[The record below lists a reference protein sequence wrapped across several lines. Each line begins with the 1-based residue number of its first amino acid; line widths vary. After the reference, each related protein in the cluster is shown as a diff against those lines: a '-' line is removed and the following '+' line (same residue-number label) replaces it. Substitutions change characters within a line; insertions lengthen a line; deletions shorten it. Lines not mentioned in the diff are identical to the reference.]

1 MITNKTIKRNTMKKF
16 ILITL
21 CIGAYT
27 SISAK
32 PAPIKKP
39 IFQKQIVTDSLDE
52 FVGEYKMKEYFAAYK
67 VTKDGGFLYG
77 EADSYGNNKLL
88 KQKDVDTYV
97 STSSYGSTIIFV
109 RDPATKKVT
118 GLKMLLQG
126 NEVIGTK

>member
-1 MITNKTIKRNTMKKF
+1 MKKF
-16 ILITL
+16 ILIAL

-32 PAPIKKP
+32 PSPIKKP
-39 IFQKQIVTDSLDE
+39 IFQKQIAADSLDE
-52 FVGEYKMKEYFAAYK
+52 FLGEYKMKEYFAVYK

-88 KQKDVDTYV
+88 KQKEADTYI
-97 STSSYGSTIIFV
+97 STSSYGTTISFI
-109 RDPATKKVT
+109 RDSSSKKVT
-118 GLKMLLQG
+118 GIKLLLQG

>member
-1 MITNKTIKRNTMKKF
+1 MKKM
-16 ILITL
+16 ILIAL

-32 PAPIKKP
+32 PTPIKTP
-39 IFQKQIVTDSLDE
+39 IFQRQIVADSLDE
-52 FVGEYKMKEYFAAYK
+52 FLGEYKMKEYFAAYK

-88 KQKDVDTYV
+88 KQKEVDTYV
-97 STSSYGSTIIFV
+97 STSSYGTTIIFT

>member
-1 MITNKTIKRNTMKKF
+1 MKKL
-16 ILITL
+16 ILIAF
-21 CIGAYT
+21 CIGIYT

-32 PAPIKKP
+32 PTPIKKLV
-39 IFQKQIVTDSLDE
+39 FQKQIVADSLDE
-52 FVGEYKMKEYFAAYK
+52 FLGEYKMKEYFAAYK

-77 EADSYGNNKLL
+77 EADSYGNNKLI
-88 KQKDVDTYV
+88 KQKESDTYV
-97 STSSYGSTIIFV
+97 STSSYGTTIIFI

>member
-1 MITNKTIKRNTMKKF
+1 MKKF
-16 ILITL
+16 ILIAL

-32 PAPIKKP
+32 PTLVKKP
-39 IFQKQIVTDSLDE
+39 IFQKQIVVDSLDE

-88 KQKDVDTYV
+88 KQKEVDTYV
-97 STSSYGSTIIFV
+97 STSSYGTTIIFT

-118 GLKMLLQG
+118 GIKMLLQG

>member
-1 MITNKTIKRNTMKKF
+1 M
-16 ILITL
+16 
-21 CIGAYT
+21 GVYT
-27 SISAK
+27 SIAAK
-32 PAPIKKP
+32 LSIINKP
-39 IFQKQIVTDSLDE
+39 IFQKQMVADSLDE

-77 EADSYGNNKLL
+77 EADSYGNNKLI
-88 KQKDVDTYV
+88 KQKEIDTYV
-97 STSSYGSTIIFV
+97 STSSYGTTIIFT